1 MTAPEV
7 MQVQVS
13 EDICSSSVNAEK
25 WRVCRLKHVA
35 LINPY
40 LSLSSVRWGE
50 PACFLPME
58 AVSTDG
64 QVEYSEPKDS
74 KDLVSGFT
82 NFEVGDVILAKITP
96 CFENGKGAVLNDM
109 PTRVGFGSTEFHVL
123 RVNKKAIAKFV
134 YYVTKSDLFMRQGEA
149 LMIGS
154 AGQKRVSTSYV
165 ENFQLALPS
174 LHEQRKIVEFLEEK
188 TLLIAQAISTKE
200 RQIELLEERKQI
212 LIQQAVTRG
221 LNSDAPMRNSCIE
234 WIGEIPKHWEVRR
247 SKFTFTQRK
256 ELARKNDIQL
266 SATQSYGVIPQDEYE
281 ERVGRKVVK
290 ILFNLE
296 KRKHVEVDDF
306 VISMRSFQGGLERAW
321 ASGCIRSSYV
331 VLKPL
336 LGIDP
341 DYYSYLLKSKRYIA
355 ALQATANFIRD
366 GQDLNFENFALVDL
380 PIPPLDE
387 QKEIAKYL
395 VNWLSKADRGICLLE
410 QQITK
415 LKEYKDALINSA
427 VTGKIKVP
435 GVVEPA
441 TQDRGVA

>member
-1 MTAPEV
+1 MAAPEILQL
-7 MQVQVS
+7 QVP
-13 EDICSSSVNAEK
+13 EGTCSSSDTAKK
-25 WRVCRLKHVA
+25 WRICRLKHVA

-40 LSLSSVRWGE
+40 LSLSRVRWGE
-50 PACFLPME
+50 PATFLPME

-64 QVEYSEPKDS
+64 QVDYSEPEDS
-74 KDLVSGFT
+74 KNLVSGFT
-82 NFEVGDVILAKITP
+82 NFEAGDVILAKITP
-96 CFENGKGAVLNDM
+96 CFENGKGAVLSDM

-123 RVNKKAIAKFV
+123 RVNKKAIPNFI
-134 YYVTKSDLFMRQGEA
+134 YYITKSDLFMRQGEA

-174 LHEQRKIVEFLEEK
+174 LHEQRKIVDFLEEK
-188 TLLIAQAISTKE
+188 TSLIAEAISKKE
-200 RQIELLEERKQI
+200 YQIELLEERKQI
-212 LIQQAVTRG
+212 LVQQAVTRG
-221 LNSDAPMRNSCIE
+221 LDPAAPMRNAGIE

-247 SKFTFTQRK
+247 SKFTFNQRK

-281 ERVGRKVVK
+281 EKVGRKVVK

-296 KRKHVEVDDF
+296 KRKHVEVGDF

-331 VLKPL
+331 ILKPL
-336 LGIDP
+336 PGIDP
-341 DYYSYLLKSKRYIA
+341 GYYSYLLKSKRYIA

-387 QKEIAKYL
+387 QKEIARYL
-395 VNWLSKADRGICLLE
+395 ASWLSKADRGLYLLE
-410 QQITK
+410 QQIIK
-415 LKEYKDALINSA
+415 LKEYK
-427 VTGKIKVP
+427 
-435 GVVEPA
+435 A
-441 TQDRGVA
+441 TCQRQLKSDPLPC